1 MNSMQ
6 IIFKIIILL
15 LFQDSKSIKEK
26 GIKPI
31 HKNIDKNTYLYN
43 RKLKIL
49 FYKTIYGF
57 IKKNSKSYRQKK
69 QNLSKLTFYKKYQ
82 LILRSKYIKLESTYS
97 NNMPRY
103 LNVMTNMC
111 LKEDK
116 ISFKNFLCIE
126 CNSKEGYYPIYK
138 DYKEKVNFS
147 KYVECYRKEEKP
159 INYYFND
166 ELKAYERCYE
176 TCETCFGYGN
186 INNNNCS
193 SCLEGYI
200 FQPEI
205 VYSKNCVEK
214 CKYYYY
220 YTLTGDYSCTD
231 NYRCPREASLLIED
245 LNKCVYDCK
254 FENDYIFKYNGECL
268 KKCPENTHPNEFN
281 ICIEKDIKN
290 CYFTKKEIK
299 LNGSFFDYNIIN
311 DMIKKYVEEFIYT
324 DNHVSQFI
332 TQNYSI
338 LIYKNRTCLKQFLSN
353 FTVFEF
359 DECVYKINE
368 KYNLSY
374 PLILIFDRINK
385 YGNPLSSIYFFHPST
400 GDKLNT
406 SFCRSMYYNAY
417 KNISQLS
424 KNEFE
429 EILIK
434 FGVDIYNIESGFY
447 NSLCNS
453 YNKNFRKDIPLRDRI
468 LFYFPNISIC
478 EINCQYKGTNYQTNI
493 SNCICKYDD
502 VNFTSINEN
511 NEKEDDNFQD
521 FINLIIQAKSGI
533 NDVIEYSKVASLLC
547 LKYSLYPKNFIVNIG
562 GIFLLIL
569 FIIQI
574 LCIIILCKKKFIY
587 KICRFINLVISLYI
601 KNKKEKIIKQKKKYK
616 KTKKVFNDYESNIS
630 INVEKIKK
638 CNTSPRKEINES
650 NNEDK
655 INYEQKDTEIYLN
668 DLVTN
673 LSDEI
678 TDKSF
683 KISDNYNIKEF
694 NKYKDLKLK
703 KKSVLEMKKTIS
715 VSNINKKD
723 FFTEYDINEYL
734 SKSPD
739 DLDFY
744 KALRRDKRSFW
755 IFIINMIIKKNII
768 VQTFVK
774 VEETKPFFLK
784 IIQFIMYIK
793 LYFFSNTFLLLVSDI
808 VSLNEQKSFI
818 FYAQLTI
825 VKSVESIIINKI
837 IKFYLDLFLTDK
849 YTIKELIK
857 LEKDDEKKLR
867 VASLKL
873 IKKTK
878 IKYVIFI
885 ILNILISTLSFCFVC
900 GFNFAYPNTKFYFFG
915 ICIFIVIFEQVI
927 TIGLVFLEACF
938 RFLALKCKIKAFF
951 LISQYINGFN

>member
-1 MNSMQ
+1 MNSVQ
-6 IIFKIIILL
+6 IIFKIFILL
-15 LFQDSKSIKEK
+15 LCQDSKSIKEK
-26 GIKPI
+26 EIKPI
-31 HKNIDKNTYLYN
+31 HENIDKNTYLYN

-82 LILRSKYIKLESTYS
+82 LISKSKYIKLESTYS

-231 NYRCPREASLLIED
+231 NYRCPREANLLIED

-353 FTVFEF
+353 
-359 DECVYKINE
+359 
-368 KYNLSY
+368 
-374 PLILIFDRINK
+374 
-385 YGNPLSSIYFFHPST
+385 
-400 GDKLNT
+400 
-406 SFCRSMYYNAY
+406 
-417 KNISQLS
+417 
-424 KNEFE
+424 
-429 EILIK
+429 
-434 FGVDIYNIESGFY
+434 
-447 NSLCNS
+447 
-453 YNKNFRKDIPLRDRI
+453 
-468 LFYFPNISIC
+468 
-478 EINCQYKGTNYQTNI
+478 
-493 SNCICKYDD
+493 
-502 VNFTSINEN
+502 
-511 NEKEDDNFQD
+511 
-521 FINLIIQAKSGI
+521 
-533 NDVIEYSKVASLLC
+533 LL
-547 LKYSLYPKNFIVNIG
+547 
-562 GIFLLIL
+562 
-569 FIIQI
+569 
-574 LCIIILCKKKFIY
+574 
-587 KICRFINLVISLYI
+587 
-601 KNKKEKIIKQKKKYK
+601 
-616 KTKKVFNDYESNIS
+616 
-630 INVEKIKK
+630 
-638 CNTSPRKEINES
+638 
-650 NNEDK
+650 
-655 INYEQKDTEIYLN
+655 YLN
-668 DLVTN
+668 SMNV
-673 LSDEI
+673 S
-678 TDKSF
+678 
-683 KISDNYNIKEF
+683 IK
-694 NKYKDLKLK
+694 
-703 KKSVLEMKKTIS
+703 
-715 VSNINKKD
+715 
-723 FFTEYDINEYL
+723 
-734 SKSPD
+734 
-739 DLDFY
+739 
-744 KALRRDKRSFW
+744 
-755 IFIINMIIKKNII
+755 
-768 VQTFVK
+768 
-774 VEETKPFFLK
+774 
-784 IIQFIMYIK
+784 
-793 LYFFSNTFLLLVSDI
+793 
-808 VSLNEQKSFI
+808 
-818 FYAQLTI
+818 
-825 VKSVESIIINKI
+825 
-837 IKFYLDLFLTDK
+837 
-849 YTIKELIK
+849 
-857 LEKDDEKKLR
+857 
-867 VASLKL
+867 
-873 IKKTK
+873 
-878 IKYVIFI
+878 
-885 ILNILISTLSFCFVC
+885 
-900 GFNFAYPNTKFYFFG
+900 
-915 ICIFIVIFEQVI
+915 
-927 TIGLVFLEACF
+927 
-938 RFLALKCKIKAFF
+938 
-951 LISQYINGFN
+951 